1 MNLIAFQALCLIT
14 AAAVTSMAHDFAD
27 RWGA

>member
-1 MNLIAFQALCLIT
+1 MSLVVFLALCLIT
-14 AAAVTSMAHDFAD
+14 AAAVTSMAHDLAD